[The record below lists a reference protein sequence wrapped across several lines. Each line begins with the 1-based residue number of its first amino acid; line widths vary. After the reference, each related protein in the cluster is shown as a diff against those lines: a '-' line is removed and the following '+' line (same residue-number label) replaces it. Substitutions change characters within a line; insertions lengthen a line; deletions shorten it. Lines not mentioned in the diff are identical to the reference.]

1 MPGKRG
7 NSEGTIRKRPDG
19 RWEAR
24 LVLPDGQRK
33 SLYGKTRQ
41 EVVQRLDRERLRREQ
56 GLASLNERQTVA
68 EYLREWIEAKRYR
81 VRQNTAIRYF
91 AEVRLRLIPGL
102 GKIVL
107 AKLTPQHLQSLY
119 ARLLASGTSRSMVAY
134 CHHVLYTA
142 LEEAMRLGLVVRN
155 VADLVDPPRKSR
167 REMAVYDE
175 DQARKLIA
183 TASGDRFEALGV
195 LVLATGMRQGELLA
209 LRWSEVNL
217 EKATLT
223 VLATL
228 QQYPGQRPSREET
241 KTTHSARVIALPQTV
256 VKLLVQHRKAQ
267 QNEQARLGPAWNA
280 RDLVFPNTI
289 GNPMHASSFRS
300 RWWRAL
306 VRKAGLP
313 YIRFHDLRHTAA
325 TLLLGRGVPVKVVSE
340 MLGHANVSI
349 TLNMYGHVLP
359 HMQQQAAQTMDAI
372 LSSDASLGSNEGSNS
387 PKMDGRSDGG

>member
-1 MPGKRG
+1 
-7 NSEGTIRKRPDG
+7 
-19 RWEAR
+19 
-24 LVLPDGQRK
+24 
-33 SLYGKTRQ
+33 
-41 EVVQRLDRERLRREQ
+41 
-56 GLASLNERQTVA
+56 
-68 EYLREWIEAKRYR
+68 
-81 VRQNTAIRYF
+81 
-91 AEVRLRLIPGL
+91 
-102 GKIVL
+102 
-107 AKLTPQHLQSLY
+107 
-119 ARLLASGTSRSMVAY
+119 
-134 CHHVLYTA
+134 
-142 LEEAMRLGLVVRN
+142 
-155 VADLVDPPRKSR
+155 
-167 REMAVYDE
+167 
-175 DQARKLIA
+175 
-183 TASGDRFEALGV
+183 
-195 LVLATGMRQGELLA
+195 MRQGELLA

-241 KTTHSARVIALPQTV
+241 TTTHSARAIALPQTV
-256 VKLLVQHRKAQ
+256 IKLLAQHRKAQ

-280 RDLVFPNTI
+280 RDLVLLNTI
-289 GNPMHASSFRS
+289 GNPMHASSLRS

-372 LSSDASLGSNEGSNS
+372 LSGEGSLGSNEGSN
-387 PKMDGRSDGG
+387 PLKMDEKADGG

>member
-7 NSEGTIRKRPDG
+7 NSEGTIRKRSDG
-19 RWEAR
+19 RWESR
-24 LVLPDGQRK
+24 LVLPDGERK

-41 EVVQRLDRERLRREQ
+41 EAMQRLDRERLRREQ

-68 EYLREWIEAKRYR
+68 DYLREWMEAKRHR
-81 VRQNTAIRYF
+81 VRQGTAIRYQ

-102 GKIVL
+102 GNIPL
-107 AKLTPQHLQSLY
+107 TKLSPQHLQSFY
-119 ARLLASGTSRSMVAY
+119 ARLLSAGTSPGMVAY

-142 LEEAMRLGLVVRN
+142 LEEAMRFGLVPRN

-167 REMAVYDE
+167 RELAVYDE

-183 TASGDRFEALGV
+183 AASGDRFEALCI
-195 LVLATGMRQGELLA
+195 LVLATGMRQGGLLA

-217 EKATLT
+217 DKSTLT
-223 VLATL
+223 VRATL

-241 KTTHSARVIALPQTV
+241 KTTHSERMIALPQTA
-256 VKLLVQHRKAQ
+256 VKALTQHYKLQ
-267 QNEQARLGPAWNA
+267 QKEQARLGAAWNA
-280 RDLVFPNTI
+280 CDLVFPNTI
-289 GNPMHASSFRS
+289 GNPVHASSFRS
-300 RWWRAL
+300 RWWRVL
-306 VRKAGLP
+306 VRKAVLP

-372 LSSDASLGSNEGSNS
+372 LSGDEPLGSNEGSNLLS
-387 PKMDGRSDGG
+387 NEEHG